1 MFKWLYIVAPLFS
14 SIPAALI
21 WEKDGGKVEEHTRNA
36 ELNCVIPVQNLWSAV
51 SPEAFRQVIDQKFVP
66 SMIIVYSLLRYV
78 MVLVAFYRSGI
89 VGRFPDSTVRYY
101 GTYGIPCS
109 KIILVGTDL
118 F

>member
-1 MFKWLYIVAPLFS
+1 VALYRCTFVFVDTCSLVLREERREGRGTYEECRTELRYS
-14 SIPAALI
+14 SA
-21 WEKDGGKVEEHTRNA
+21 
-36 ELNCVIPVQNLWSAV
+36 NLWSAV

-66 SMIIVYSLLRYV
+66 NMIIVYSSLRYV

-101 GTYGIPCS
+101 GTYGIPRS